1 MRKQTKYLIGLG
13 ALIIILVAA
22 VVVYNSQKTTSFK
35 KVVTDKININEISAI
50 YITQKSSG
58 VEVRQDEIKIEDREE
73 INKIMAEF
81 DKLDLKNANDEK
93 MKFDPYTY
101 NLRIYINKEARFGID
116 IYNKF
121 NISLYDSSKTKNKLS
136 DYSTD
141 NTEIISKL
149 ENYFK

>member
-1 MRKQTKYLIGLG
+1 MKKQTKYIIGIG

-22 VVVYNSQKTTSFK
+22 VVVYNAQKTTSFK
-35 KVVTDKININEISAI
+35 KLIADKINVNEISAI
-50 YITQKSSG
+50 YITQRSSG

-73 INKIMAEF
+73 INKIMAVF

-93 MKFDPYTY
+93 MKLDPYTY
-101 NLRIYINKEARFGID
+101 HIQIEVNKEARFGID

-121 NISLYDSSKTKNKLS
+121 NISLFDGKASKNRLRE
-136 DYSTD
+136 YST
-141 NTEIISKL
+141 NNAEIISKL